1 MAHPEKAFDPLRY
14 RLPEELTGD
23 QEGPCLSLYLP
34 TRRGYPE
41 SQQNP
46 IRFRNLLRTL
56 RFSLGKGYPDAPV
69 RQILKPFEELARNAE
84 FWRNPGDGV
93 AVFGSGELF
102 RVFRLQRTV
111 PERAVAAGNFHLKP
125 LRRVLQATDR
135 YQVIGLARD
144 RMRLF
149 EGNQYVFDE
158 IEPAPEVPRTIKE
171 ALGSELTSP
180 HLTVASYGGAGG
192 TAMHHGHGG
201 RPEQEDLDTERFF
214 REVDRAVYEHHSRP
228 SGLPLILAALPEHHN
243 MFFKVSKN
251 RNLVEEGIR
260 VNPGDRRP
268 DELRDLAWKVVEPL
282 YNARLDALCEEFE
295 LARAK
300 NLGSEDP
307 ALVAQAAVAGR
318 VAALLVEADRRIAA
332 IIDEKTGRVE
342 KTDELKPGSDDL
354 LDDLGEIVE
363 NMGGQ
368 VLVIPPDRMPSKT
381 GIAAIYRY

>member
-1 MAHPEKAFDPLRY
+1 MARLEKTFDPLRY
-14 RLPEELTGD
+14 RLPEELTGNP
-23 QEGPCLSLYLP
+23 EGPCLSLYLP

-56 RFSLGKGYPDAPV
+56 KSSLEREDPDSTGGK
-69 RQILKPFEELARNAE
+69 ILKPFEELARNAQ
-84 FWRNPGDGV
+84 FWRNPGDGI
-93 AVFGSGELF
+93 AVFGSQDVF

-111 PERAVAAGNFHLKP
+111 PERAVLSESFHLKP

-135 YQVIGLARD
+135 YQVLGLNRD

-158 IEPAPEVPRTIKE
+158 IEPAPEVPRTIEE
-171 ALGSELTSP
+171 ALGSELTP
-180 HLTVASYGGAGG
+180 AHLTVSSYGGAGG

-243 MFFKVSKN
+243 LFHKVSKN

-260 VNPGDRRP
+260 VNPGDRRA

-282 YNARLDALCEEFE
+282 YVRRLDALCEEFK

-300 NLGSEDP
+300 NLGSDDP
-307 ALVAQAAVAGR
+307 AQAAEAAVAGR
-318 VAALLVEADRRIAA
+318 VATLLVEAERRIAA
-332 IIDEKTGRVE
+332 IVDEKTGRVE
-342 KTDELKPGSDDL
+342 KTDALNPASDDL

-368 VLVIPPDRMPSKT
+368 VLVIPPERMPSKT
-381 GIAAIYRY
+381 GVAAIYRY